1 MLFIDWDEI
10 KMLVIGGII
19 GFGVLI
25 ATVTCISL
33 IIKYIF
39 F

>member
-10 KMLVIGGII
+10 KILIISGII
-19 GFGVLI
+19 GFGILL